1 MQLKLYN
8 EDFVRKTDSEQIYFY
23 NSVQVKKLMAVKS
36 LRTSTVSVLIYV
48 QGF

>member
-23 NSVQVKKLMAVKS
+23 SNSQGS
-36 LRTSTVSVLIYV
+36 LCPEVSQSFLIK
-48 QGF
+48 QITRHHETA